1 MVVLLNMMSSSQLLP
16 IKWITHERRKAR
28 PETPIVLDKWA
39 MLRQASRDNAAVRTL
54 TEILEH
60 PVKSLMCGSVER
72 QDQLAPSD
80 MLPVKAQFDNTR
92 QD

>member
-1 MVVLLNMMSSSQLLP
+1 M
-16 IKWITHERRKAR
+16 KKRK
-28 PETPIVLDKWA
+28 V
-39 MLRQASRDNAAVRTL
+39 SRDGGEIHFTRAEYKCLRAHRQGIQQEPRHPSSAAHAAVRTL

>member
-1 MVVLLNMMSSSQLLP
+1 VEKFTSPAQSINAFAPIAREYNRNQGTHLP
-16 IKWITHERRKAR
+16 AAH
-28 PETPIVLDKWA
+28 
-39 MLRQASRDNAAVRTL
+39 AAVRTL